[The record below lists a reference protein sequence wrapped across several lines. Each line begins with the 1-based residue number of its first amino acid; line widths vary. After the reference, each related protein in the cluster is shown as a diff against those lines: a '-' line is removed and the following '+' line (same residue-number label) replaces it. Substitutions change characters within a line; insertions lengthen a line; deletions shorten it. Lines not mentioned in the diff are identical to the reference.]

1 MNVEELKAKLCERI
15 PNQEMDKNFRVAV
28 ARKKKKKKK
37 KRGGYDIYPCVKDVE
52 LSYIPIPGE
61 TNPVAVIV
69 FED

>member
-15 PNQEMDKNFRVAV
+15 PNQEMNKNFRVAV
-28 ARKKKKKKK
+28 ARKK

-52 LSYIPIPGE
+52 WSYIPIPGE

>member
-15 PNQEMDKNFRVAV
+15 SNTELDKKYRVVV
-28 ARKKKKKKK
+28 ARKK

-52 LSYIPIPGE
+52 LAYIPIPGE
-61 TNPVAVIV
+61 TNPVAAIV

>member
-1 MNVEELKAKLCERI
+1 MNVEELKDKLCERI
-15 PNQEMDKNFRVAV
+15 PNREMDKNFRVAV
-28 ARKKKKKKK
+28 ARKK

-52 LSYIPIPGE
+52 LCYVPIPGE

>member
-15 PNQEMDKNFRVAV
+15 SNTELDKTFRVV
-28 ARKKKKKKK
+28 VDRKK

-52 LSYIPIPGE
+52 LAYVPIPGE
-61 TNPVAVIV
+61 TNPVAAIV

>member
-28 ARKKKKKKK
+28 ARKKKK
-37 KRGGYDIYPCVKDVE
+37 RGGYDIYPCVKGVE

-61 TNPVAVIV
+61 TNPVAAIV